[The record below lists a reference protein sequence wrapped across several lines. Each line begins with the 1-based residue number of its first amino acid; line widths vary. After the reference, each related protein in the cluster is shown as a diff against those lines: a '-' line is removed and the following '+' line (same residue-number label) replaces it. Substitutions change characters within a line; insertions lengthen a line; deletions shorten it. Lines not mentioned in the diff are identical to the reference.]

1 MSIDKVMKTNEFLT
15 HQVTSLDLKIRQKN
29 PNLKSMDQT
38 NNRLAKEVLVKSSLQ
53 STTTF
58 PSIKT
63 SDILDKLKTQEIELK
78 D

>member
-29 PNLKSMDQT
+29 SNLKSMDQT

-63 SDILDKLKTQEIELK
+63 SDILEKLKTQEIELK

>member
-38 NNRLAKEVLVKSSLQ
+38 NSRLAKEVLVKSSLQ